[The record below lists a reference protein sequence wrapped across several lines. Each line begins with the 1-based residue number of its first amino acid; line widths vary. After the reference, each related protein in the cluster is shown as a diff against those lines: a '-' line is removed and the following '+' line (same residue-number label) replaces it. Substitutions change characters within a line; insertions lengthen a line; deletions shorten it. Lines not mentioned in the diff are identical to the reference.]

1 MTQRNEAI
9 DNDPAGRRA
18 AVQSSRRARFVA

>member
-9 DNDPAGRRA
+9 DTDPAGRGA
-18 AVQSSRRARFVA
+18 AAQSSRRARFVA